1 MYRCYYCDIEIEEPK
16 WRTEML
22 DNEVRGSEFSW
33 PVCPICGYEVFE
45 IYECPHCGEMIS
57 DTEGE
62 FCEKCKDELSV
73 KLYKFFSEMTED
85 ELKTIEDD
93 IMPDGL
99 LAYAY
104 DNRIIETEWTRI

>member
-22 DNEVRGSEFSW
+22 DDEVRGSEFSW

-45 IYECPHCGEMIS
+45 IYECPHCGEMTQ

-62 FCEKCKDELSV
+62 FCEKCKNEIDDRLYYFLRDMTSEEIKIIDE
-73 KLYKFFSEMTED
+73 EIAE
-85 ELKTIEDD
+85 
-93 IMPDGL
+93 DGL
-99 LAYAY
+99 FEYAE
-104 DNRIIETEWTRI
+104 RRSII